1 MVSIRSTYALRKNG
15 VRPHLIAVAL
25 TGVLGVSQ
33 QTPTPP
39 EPVPEVLR
47 TYQPVTAERLKK
59 PEDGN
64 WLMIRRTYDGW
75 GFSPLKNITPDNVRR
90 LRPVWVFSTGEAKV
104 HEAAPIVNNGV
115 MFVSTPNNQVIAID
129 ARSGN
134 VLWRYRR
141 PRPTGAF
148 VLHDT
153 NRGVALYGNKVFYA
167 AGEAVLVALDA
178 TTGLEVWTTTVA
190 DNKSSYYFSLAPLVA
205 GGKVMVGASG
215 GEFGVRGF
223 VAAFDPDSG
232 KEQWRTYTVPA
243 PGEPGSETWPAGDQ
257 WKTGGA
263 PVWVTGNYDP
273 ETNLSFWGTGNGGP
287 WMGDQRPGDNL
298 YVASTIAIDVATG
311 QIKGHFQY
319 NPNESWDW
327 DEVSPPILVDYQ
339 RNGRTVKGLINVA
352 RDGYLWFLERTSGK
366 INFVEGKP
374 FVTQNVFLRLDP
386 KTGRPDVDPARKP
399 GTGKEARFCP
409 SVHGGKNWPP
419 VAFSPQTR
427 LLYIPANNNLCG
439 SLTGVPGRVFTWQR
453 FRRRAKW
460 SIVSR
465 ARREPCGRGT
475 SLECRHRTSRLDS
488 RLPKESKLGFDAR
501 HSRRAGVYRW
511 HQRSP
516 HSCVQRRD
524 GTVTVGVPN
533 QLGHRGPAD
542 VIRHGWQ
549 AVHRR
554 AYGLGRRPAGNAEHA
569 QPTLPRGIPR
579 SAGGRRRLGVRG
591 RVEIGGKVFSSK
603 FSGKSRVVGPHLGR
617 RPQTAL
623 NGTVHVALPPKTCV
637 LAGKQQSLNGPREPG
652 TPGRIVGR

>member
-1 MVSIRSTYALRKNG
+1 MRYVFRNG

-33 QTPTPP
+33 QTPAPP

-75 GFSPLKNITPDNVRR
+75 GFSPLKDITPDNVRR

-153 NRGVALYGNKVFYA
+153 NRGVALYENKVFYA

-190 DNKSSYYFSLAPLVA
+190 DNKSSYYFTLAPLVA

-243 PGEPGSETWPAGDQ
+243 PGEPGSETWPTGDQ

-298 YVASTIAIDVATG
+298 YVASTVAIDVATG

-374 FVTQNVFLRLDP
+374 FVTQNVFLGLDP

-427 LLYIPANNNLCG
+427 LVYIPANNNLCG
-439 SLTGVPGRVFTWQR
+439 SLTGVPIEYSRGSGFAGARSGGPFLAPGASHVGEVQAWNVDTGRLAWTHAYTKSPNWGSMLATAGGLVFTGGTND
-453 FRRRAKW
+453 RRIHAFNAATGQLLW
-460 SIVSR
+460 EFPTNSGIV
-465 ARREPCGRGT
+465 APPT
-475 SLECRHRTSRLDS
+475 S
-488 RLPKESKLGFDAR
+488 FAM
-501 HSRRAGVYRW
+501 
-511 HQRSP
+511 
-516 HSCVQRRD
+516 D
-524 GTVTVGVPN
+524 GK
-533 QLGHRGPAD
+533 QY
-542 VIRHGWQ
+542 I
-549 AVHRR
+549 AVHT
-554 AYGLGRRPAGNAEHA
+554 GWGGD
-569 QPTLPRGIPR
+569 PRGMQSTLNRLFPGEYPEVPE
-579 SAGGRRRLGVRG
+579 GGAIWL
-591 RVEIGGKVFSSK
+591 F
-603 FSGKSRVVGPHLGR
+603 
-617 RPQTAL
+617 AL
-623 NGTVHVALPPKTCV
+623 D
-637 LAGKQQSLNGPREPG
+637 
-652 TPGRIVGR
+652 